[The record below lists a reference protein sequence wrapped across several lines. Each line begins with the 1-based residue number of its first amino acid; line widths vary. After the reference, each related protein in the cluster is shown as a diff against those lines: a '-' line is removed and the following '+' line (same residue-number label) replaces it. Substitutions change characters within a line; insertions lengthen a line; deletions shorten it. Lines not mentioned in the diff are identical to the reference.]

1 MISTP
6 VRLTES
12 AALKLPRL
20 GLFAL
25 LFAYA
30 LPGLFGRDP
39 WRSDDAAGF
48 GVMWSMAQGG
58 WSDWLMPHVVGIP
71 FFEDGPLYFWFGAL
85 CIKLFGGF
93 LPAHEVARLGTLV
106 ALLVATASIWYAV
119 YLLGRRAE
127 AQPQQFAFG
136 GQPNARDY
144 GRALADGALMVCLA
158 MLGLLVRAHET
169 SAELPQFA
177 FGCFALYALARS
189 LDRPIHGAIAL
200 GLSVAGLTLGHTV
213 GAALVPLVT
222 AAALT
227 LRGREWRV
235 LGWRWWAVALVV
247 AALPVAAWLWAV
259 QAEQGGAAYLT
270 TWWAAQGFGW
280 WFLSW
285 SNWAYYLRNLP
296 WYTWPAWPLA
306 AWAVWA
312 WRAQW
317 RTPHMTLGLVA
328 LGVGVVAMLVAHEI
342 GQAAMM
348 IISAPLILLAAFAL
362 PTLRRGTANL
372 IDWFAL
378 MMFSVFAV
386 LIWLGWI
393 AMMTGTPAQIAH
405 NFAKLA
411 PGFVPEFSFVE
422 CAIALIA
429 TFAWGWLVWW
439 RVRARP
445 EVLWR
450 TVVLSAAGVTI
461 VWTLFMT
468 LLLPYVDYLKTYRHV
483 AEQITEV
490 MPRGQCVRPEYL
502 GPAQRASLAYFNDL
516 HFGSRCGWLL
526 RYQNVN
532 QTLPAPDAA
541 RWRKVWEGRRATDRS
556 ERFTLYR
563 RVEAPDTGTAAP

>member
-39 WRSDDAAGF
+39 WRTDDAAGF
-48 GVMWSMAQGG
+48 GVMWTMAQGG
-58 WSDWLMPHVVGIP
+58 WTDWLMPNIAGAP
-71 FFEDGPLYFWFGAL
+71 FVEDGPLFFWIGAVF
-85 CIKLFGGF
+85 IKLFGGIV
-93 LPAHEVARLGTLV
+93 PAHEVVRLAPLV
-106 ALLVATASIWYAV
+106 ALIVATASLWYAV
-119 YLLGRRAE
+119 YLLGRRPE

-144 GRALADGALMVCLA
+144 GRALADGALMICLA

-177 FGCFALYALARS
+177 LGCFSFYALVRS
-189 LDRPIHGAIAL
+189 LDRPVHGALAF
-200 GLSVAGLTLGHTV
+200 GLSVAGLALVHSV
-213 GAALVPLVT
+213 SVALVPLAIAGVLY
-222 AAALT
+222 ARSAL
-227 LRGREWRV
+227 WRA
-235 LGWRWWAVALVV
+235 LGWRWWLLALPWAVA
-247 AALPVAAWLWAV
+247 PVAAWWWAV
-259 QAEQGGAAYLT
+259 GTQAGGARYLDA
-270 TWWAAQGFGW
+270 WWAGQGFGW
-280 WFLSW
+280 WWMSW
-285 SNWAYYLRNLP
+285 STWSYYLRNLP

-306 AWAVWA
+306 AWAVWT

-317 RTPHMTLGLVA
+317 RTPHMMLGLV
-328 LGVGVVAMLVAHEI
+328 GVGAGLLFVLV
-342 GQAAMM
+342 GQETGHAALMV
-348 IISAPLILLAAFAL
+348 IAAPLVILAAFAL

-378 MMFSVFAV
+378 MMFSFFAA

-393 AMMTGTPAQIAH
+393 AMMTGTPPKIAA

-411 PGFVPEFSFVE
+411 PGFVPTFSLVE
-422 CAIALIA
+422 CAIALCA
-429 TFAWGWLVWW
+429 TIAWGWLVWW

-483 AEQITEV
+483 SAQMARV
-490 MPRGQCVRPEYL
+490 LPAGQCVRAENI
-502 GPAQRASLAYFNDL
+502 GVAQRASLAYFDGVR
-516 HFGSRCGWLL
+516 FGDRCGWLL
-526 RYQNVN
+526 RYQNVK
-532 QTLPAPDAA
+532 QPLPALDAG

-556 ERFTLYR
+556 ELFQLYR
-563 RVEAPDTGTAAP
+563 RVDTADAPAAP